1 MTIQEF
7 RFAFR
12 EQLLGEWICNE
23 NEDKM
28 LVSASTTYN
37 FTVHPIEQGV
47 VNSQVSL
54 SCKTDSAAYAIFQRL
69 LKTKSISEGINL
81 RDCILTRRTHSFKD
95 LTLDTLAPNTR
106 KAIHFEKS
114 RTYLVTCVVLDLLT
128 LLFRCITCLPRIAY
142 NTSYPHPLKGEF
154 GENINSVFVQ
164 CKKTVEIKGHFLK
177 KDVIEEPLEIDTYVS
192 TNYQWPVHFVNPLDT
207 TFEYL
212 EGSYPFK
219 TEEGTPQF
227 ILDEIASIAL
237 EKFCK
242 TALYN
247 ESLGVVGDLRR
258 ERNGQEE
265 LLSDLLKKN
274 IAAPPTLTFI

>member
-1 MTIQEF
+1 MAIQEF
-7 RFAFR
+7 RFAFP
-12 EQLLGEWICNE
+12 EQRLGEWVCNK
-23 NEDKM
+23 NEDTM
-28 LVSASTTYN
+28 LVSAGTIYN

-47 VNSQVSL
+47 VNSEVSL
-54 SCKTDSAAYAIFQRL
+54 TCKTNGSYAIFQRL
-69 LKTKSISEGINL
+69 LKTKSTSEGINL

-114 RTYLVTCVVLDLLT
+114 RTYLITCVVLDLLT

-164 CKKTVEIKGHFLK
+164 CKKTVEIQGHFLK
-177 KDVIEEPLEIDTYVS
+177 RDAIEEPLKIETHVS

-207 TFEYL
+207 TFEHL
-212 EGSYPFK
+212 EEPYPFK
-219 TEEGTPQF
+219 TEKGTPQF
-227 ILDEIASIAL
+227 ILDETASMEL
-237 EKFCK
+237 DTFCK

-247 ESLGVVGDLRR
+247 ETLGILGDLRR

-274 IAAPPTLTFI
+274 IATPPIVSFV